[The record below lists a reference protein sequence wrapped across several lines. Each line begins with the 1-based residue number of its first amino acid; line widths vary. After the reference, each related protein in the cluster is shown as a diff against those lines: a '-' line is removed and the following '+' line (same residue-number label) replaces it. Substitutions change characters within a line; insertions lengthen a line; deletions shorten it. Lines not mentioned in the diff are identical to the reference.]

1 MKFGPRVAGT
11 LVFVNSAC
19 LMIVELVASRMIA
32 PRIGVSLYTWTTV
45 IGIMMAGGAL
55 GNYLGGKLADRR
67 ASAGLL
73 GTVFCTGSLA
83 CLLILWL
90 NNDLHEVI
98 PAVRIPLLVWVVGY
112 IGGGFFAPSVL
123 FGMVSPIVIK
133 LTVTSLRG
141 VGRAV
146 GRIYA
151 ASAAGSIMGTFAA
164 GFWLIAWLGT
174 KMVVLA
180 VASLLLLLGVSFL
193 AVRRTPSRRHSMAG
207 IALAVALFAGGVALL
222 GRTGYLRGE
231 CLRET
236 NYYCIN
242 VSASEVEGRQV
253 HELILDRLVHS
264 YTDLDDPTHLA
275 YGYERTYADM
285 IRPITERSPD
295 LDALFIGGGG
305 YTFPRYLEATLPDSH
320 LVVAEIDPG
329 VTEIA
334 HERLGLPR
342 DTRIETHNVDAR
354 ILMAHHS
361 TPDSYD
367 VIFGD
372 AFNDYS
378 VPAHLTTLEFAQIVD
393 ELLRDDGVY
402 LVNIIDGGPRGHF
415 MRAYVRTLQQVFA
428 HVAVTPSTEH
438 WRDTLRTTYV
448 IAASQQPLELDHLQ
462 PAHRPLPPEELEAY
476 LALDPPRILT
486 DDHAPVDNLMAP
498 VVEDSFFPLS
508 LEGEILDRIAARV
521 IVVGAVLVVGVIAVL
536 IWALRRRRALRRYA
550 QSESDGAL
558 GATH

>member
-1 MKFGPRVAGT
+1 
-11 LVFVNSAC
+11 
-19 LMIVELVASRMIA
+19 
-32 PRIGVSLYTWTTV
+32 
-45 IGIMMAGGAL
+45 
-55 GNYLGGKLADRR
+55 
-67 ASAGLL
+67 
-73 GTVFCTGSLA
+73 
-83 CLLILWL
+83 
-90 NNDLHEVI
+90 
-98 PAVRIPLLVWVVGY
+98 
-112 IGGGFFAPSVL
+112 
-123 FGMVSPIVIK
+123 
-133 LTVTSLRG
+133 
-141 VGRAV
+141 
-146 GRIYA
+146 
-151 ASAAGSIMGTFAA
+151 
-164 GFWLIAWLGT
+164 
-174 KMVVLA
+174 
-180 VASLLLLLGVSFL
+180 
-193 AVRRTPSRRHSMAG
+193 
-207 IALAVALFAGGVALL
+207 
-222 GRTGYLRGE
+222 
-231 CLRET
+231 
-236 NYYCIN
+236 
-242 VSASEVEGRQV
+242 
-253 HELILDRLVHS
+253 
-264 YTDLDDPTHLA
+264 
-275 YGYERTYADM
+275 
-285 IRPITERSPD
+285 
-295 LDALFIGGGG
+295 
-305 YTFPRYLEATLPDSH
+305 
-320 LVVAEIDPG
+320 
-329 VTEIA
+329 
-334 HERLGLPR
+334 
-342 DTRIETHNVDAR
+342 
-354 ILMAHHS
+354 MAHHS

-508 LEGEILDRIAARV
+508 LEGKILDRIAARV